1 MLFLI
6 SCIGISILSLLL
18 AVGSYPL
25 EMCKGY
31 WETPLLV
38 LLNMLP
44 VLALGLL
51 FYGLI
56 GRTHWSFAITSVFVL
71 GLSVA
76 NYFKIAFRDDPL
88 MFGDLL
94 LIREAGNMVGK
105 YRPYWDTSMKLTA
118 LCVIVGFVALLLL
131 ARGRPKKK
139 LRLGLFLS
147 GLVLLISL
155 IPALLS
161 ENVYTSTANYNY
173 LESQWSPTQQYLAHG
188 FVYPFVHSISN
199 TVEKAPDGYH
209 QKDAEAQL
217 AQYTDADIPETEKV
231 NIMGIMLE
239 AYNDFTKFGTP
250 ELATDVYAVWH
261 QLEEEGYSGNLV
273 TNIFGGGTIDT
284 ERCFLTGF
292 SSLYEFRGNTN
303 SYPWYFRQQGY
314 TVEGMHP
321 CNDWFYN
328 RVNVNGFLGFSQYYF
343 MENYFSN
350 LTEENVAMDDL
361 FFSEL
366 LKQYQTKTAEGKPY
380 FNFSVT
386 YQGHGPYTDYTCWWG
401 DKGDFVLDDGTY
413 TDQQQYILDN
423 YFGSIANT
431 NKNLK
436 MLTDYLRTDSE
447 PVILILFGDHNPG
460 LGDGNTLY
468 ELLGINLNQDT
479 QEGFMNYYATRYI
492 IWANDAA
499 KQLLDNDFQGT
510 GPDISPCFLMNQVFY
525 LCGWDGPAYMQAI
538 RSVAL
543 EVPVIHASGRYVVN
557 GTLVSDLPE
566 DCQALVDEY
575 LNLQYYW
582 RKHFAYGKE

>member
-284 ERCFLTGF
+284 ERLLPHRF
-292 SSLYEFRGNTN
+292 
-303 SYPWYFRQQGY
+303 
-314 TVEGMHP
+314 
-321 CNDWFYN
+321 
-328 RVNVNGFLGFSQYYF
+328 
-343 MENYFSN
+343 
-350 LTEENVAMDDL
+350 
-361 FFSEL
+361 FFSVRISWEHQFL
-366 LKQYQTKTAEGKPY
+366 PLVFPSAGLYRG
-380 FNFSVT
+380 
-386 YQGHGPYTDYTCWWG
+386 GHAP
-401 DKGDFVLDDGTY
+401 
-413 TDQQQYILDN
+413 
-423 YFGSIANT
+423 
-431 NKNLK
+431 
-436 MLTDYLRTDSE
+436 M
-447 PVILILFGDHNPG
+447 
-460 LGDGNTLY
+460 
-468 ELLGINLNQDT
+468 
-479 QEGFMNYYATRYI
+479 
-492 IWANDAA
+492 
-499 KQLLDNDFQGT
+499 
-510 GPDISPCFLMNQVFY
+510 
-525 LCGWDGPAYMQAI
+525 
-538 RSVAL
+538 
-543 EVPVIHASGRYVVN
+543 
-557 GTLVSDLPE
+557 
-566 DCQALVDEY
+566 
-575 LNLQYYW
+575 
-582 RKHFAYGKE
+582 